1 MIRLREALNVL
12 GTRDFKEVLRKEIE
26 HLDAGLL
33 PLQQGLAKSSQVG
46 DRDFSV
52 MILGIAQ
59 DAGVV
64 HVTAGIL
71 YSGIIA
77 GCSCAD
83 DPTPVTEQSEY
94 CEIRFDIDR
103 QTAETT
109 VTLLPDPVEGSG

>member
-46 DRDFSV
+46 DGDFSV

-64 HVTAGIL
+64 HVTAGIF

-83 DPTPVTEQSEY
+83 DPTPVDELSEY
-94 CEIRFDIDR
+94 CEVLLEIDKA
-103 QTAETT
+103 TAEATI
-109 VTLLPDPVEGSG
+109 TLAT